1 MNPCEKGSL
10 VERGEGRQVG
20 EAIVRTLMDESPDRI
35 ALAEGG
41 CRVRVSVRDV
51 RVASEQGERELERD
65 QALVSL
71 SSFSL
76 TPIMTN
82 ASTLDKLE
90 QIRTSR
96 VRQPR
101 DVFNLGRT
109 LVENGW
115 INQSHPQ
122 RALFPP
128 LPAWQ

>member
-1 MNPCEKGSL
+1 MYAFEMSESRVSEEKGS
-10 VERGEGRQVG
+10 
-20 EAIVRTLMDESPDRI
+20 S
-35 ALAEGG
+35 
-41 CRVRVSVRDV
+41 
-51 RVASEQGERELERD
+51 REIKHACLSH
-65 QALVSL
+65 LSL
-71 SSFSL
+71 SHS
-76 TPIMTN
+76 IMTN

-122 RALFPP
+122 RALFLP